1 MNLRTRSI
9 YPYAGNYYPV
19 DIFGYTSHG
28 IPGLEIVGLGKY
40 GKAVKEKFI
49 YLTRVKN
56 LKIPKKRF
64 VICVEGEFEG
74 KKFKDEEY
82 RFLELP
88 MLLMLWSLSGNLALK
103 SLEDCFSSGK
113 VNIDG
118 KFENL
123 KLPEGVQ
130 TDLREILDYPESLG
144 LKIITDDQ
152 LDFGDDYY
160 QISLQS
166 LIGTLTMQD
175 NDK

>member
-28 IPGLEIVGLGKY
+28 IPGLEIIGLGKY
-40 GKAVKEKFI
+40 GKSVKEKFI

-56 LKIPKKRF
+56 LKVPKKRF

-82 RFLELP
+82 RYLELP

-118 KFENL
+118 KFESL
-123 KLPEGVQ
+123 KLAEGLQ
-130 TDLREILDYPESLG
+130 SELREILDYPETLD
-144 LKIITDDQ
+144 LKIITDDH
-152 LDFGDDYY
+152 LKSCEDYY

-166 LIGTLTMQD
+166 LIDTLVEKE
-175 NDK
+175 NGK